1 MNQAE
6 LDVVIEKHE
15 KWLRDGY
22 GERANLSYANLSYA
36 DLSYADLSCANLRV
50 ANLSYAD
57 LSYANLRGANLS
69 GANLSYANLRVAN
82 LSYADLSYANL
93 RGANLSGA
101 NLSYANLRVANLSY
115 ADLSYANLRGANL
128 SGANL
133 SYANLRGANLNWIN
147 WRDVVG
153 LTVIAVQINT
163 TRKNNQITYIKDLEI
178 WTTGCFQGTL
188 EELKDSIEQTHASN
202 DFLKRRYYR
211 AINYILTEAD
221 FEEDL
226 EEENNEI

>member
-15 KWLRDGY
+15 KWLRDGH
-22 GERANLSYANLSYA
+22 GERANLRRADLRRADLSYADLRGANLSYA
-36 DLSYADLSCANLRV
+36 DLRRADLNGADLNGADLNYADLNGANLRRADLRR

-57 LSYANLRGANLS
+57 LN
-69 GANLSYANLRVAN
+69 GANLSY
-82 LSYADLSYANL
+82 
-93 RGANLSGA
+93 
-101 NLSYANLRVANLSY
+101 
-115 ADLSYANLRGANL
+115 
-128 SGANL
+128 
-133 SYANLRGANLNWIN
+133 ANLNWIN
-147 WRDVVG
+147 WRDVVS

-163 TRKNNQITYIKDLEI
+163 TRKNNQITYIKELEI

>member
-1 MNQAE
+1 MKQEE
-6 LDVVIEKHE
+6 LDIILENHG
-15 KWLRDGY
+15 KWLFNEGGDRADLSNADLKNTNL
-22 GERANLSYANLSYA
+22 RFANLSYADLRRADLRRADLSGADLSCANLSYA
-36 DLSYADLSCANLRV
+36 DLSCAD
-50 ANLSYAD
+50 
-57 LSYANLRGANLS
+57 
-69 GANLSYANLRVAN
+69 
-82 LSYADLSYANL
+82 
-93 RGANLSGA
+93 
-101 NLSYANLRVANLSY
+101 
-115 ADLSYANLRGANL
+115 
-128 SGANL
+128 
-133 SYANLRGANLNWIN
+133 LNWIN

-163 TRKNNQITYIKDLEI
+163 TRKNNQITYIKELEI

>member
-22 GERANLSYANLSYA
+22 GERANLSYADLSYA
-36 DLSYADLSCANLRV
+36 DLSYADLSYADLRRADLSCADLRRADLRGADLSYADLSGADLNGADLNGADLRR

-57 LSYANLRGANLS
+57 
-69 GANLSYANLRVAN
+69 
-82 LSYADLSYANL
+82 
-93 RGANLSGA
+93 
-101 NLSYANLRVANLSY
+101 
-115 ADLSYANLRGANL
+115 
-128 SGANL
+128 
-133 SYANLRGANLNWIN
+133 LNWIN

-163 TRKNNQITYIKDLEI
+163 TRKNNQITYIKELEI

>member
-22 GERANLSYANLSYA
+22 GERANLSYADLRRA
-36 DLSYADLSCANLRV
+36 DLSGANLRGANLSGANLRGANLRG

-57 LSYANLRGANLS
+57 LRRADLSGANLRRANLRGANLS
-69 GANLSYANLRVAN
+69 GANLS
-82 LSYADLSYANL
+82 
-93 RGANLSGA
+93 GANLSGA
-101 NLSYANLRVANLSY
+101 NLSYA
-115 ADLSYANLRGANL
+115 D
-128 SGANL
+128 
-133 SYANLRGANLNWIN
+133 LNWIN
-147 WRDVVG
+147 WRDVVS

-163 TRKNNQITYIKDLEI
+163 TRKNNQITYIKELEI

>member
-22 GERANLSYANLSYA
+22 GERANLSYA
-36 DLSYADLSCANLRV
+36 DLRG
-50 ANLSYAD
+50 
-57 LSYANLRGANLS
+57 ANLRGANLS
-69 GANLSYANLRVAN
+69 GANLRGAN
-82 LSYADLSYANL
+82 LSCADLRRADL
-93 RGANLSGA
+93 RGANL
-101 NLSYANLRVANLSY
+101 RR
-115 ADLSYANLRGANL
+115 ADLR
-128 SGANL
+128 GANL
-133 SYANLRGANLNWIN
+133 SYANLRGANLSCADLNGANLSYANLNWIN
-147 WRDVVG
+147 WRDVVS

-163 TRKNNQITYIKDLEI
+163 TRKNNQITYIKELEI

>member
-22 GERANLSYANLSYA
+22 GERANLSYADLRDANLSGANLRCA
-36 DLSYADLSCANLRV
+36 DLRCANL
-50 ANLSYAD
+50 SGAD
-57 LSYANLRGANLS
+57 LS
-69 GANLSYANLRVAN
+69 GANLSYA
-82 LSYADLSYANL
+82 D
-93 RGANLSGA
+93 
-101 NLSYANLRVANLSY
+101 
-115 ADLSYANLRGANL
+115 
-128 SGANL
+128 
-133 SYANLRGANLNWIN
+133 LNWIN
-147 WRDVVG
+147 WRDVVS

-163 TRKNNQITYIKDLEI
+163 TRKNNQITYIKELEI

-188 EELKDSIEQTHASN
+188 EELKDSIEQTHDNN

-221 FEEDL
+221 FDEDSK
-226 EEENNEI
+226 ETE

>member
-15 KWLRDGY
+15 KWLRDGH
-22 GERANLSYANLSYA
+22 GERANLRRADLRRADLSYADLRRANLSYA
-36 DLSYADLSCANLRV
+36 DLRRADLSYADLNGADLRR

-57 LSYANLRGANLS
+57 LN
-69 GANLSYANLRVAN
+69 GANLSY
-82 LSYADLSYANL
+82 
-93 RGANLSGA
+93 
-101 NLSYANLRVANLSY
+101 
-115 ADLSYANLRGANL
+115 
-128 SGANL
+128 
-133 SYANLRGANLNWIN
+133 ANLNWIN
-147 WRDVVG
+147 WRDVVS

-163 TRKNNQITYIKDLEI
+163 TRKNNQITYIKELEI

-226 EEENNEI
+226 

>member
-1 MNQAE
+1 MNQEE
-6 LDVVIEKHE
+6 LDIILENHG
-15 KWLRDGY
+15 KWLRNEGGDRADLSNADLKNTNLRFADLRRADLSGANLR
-22 GERANLSYANLSYA
+22 GANLSYANLSYA
-36 DLSYADLSCANLRV
+36 DLSYADLRR
-50 ANLSYAD
+50 AD
-57 LSYANLRGANLS
+57 LS
-69 GANLSYANLRVAN
+69 GANLSYA
-82 LSYADLSYANL
+82 D
-93 RGANLSGA
+93 
-101 NLSYANLRVANLSY
+101 
-115 ADLSYANLRGANL
+115 
-128 SGANL
+128 
-133 SYANLRGANLNWIN
+133 LNWIN
-147 WRDVVG
+147 WRDVVS

-163 TRKNNQITYIKDLEI
+163 TRKNNQITYIKELEI

>member
-22 GERANLSYANLSYA
+22 GERANLSYADLRRADLSGANLRGANLSY
-36 DLSYADLSCANLRV
+36 

-57 LSYANLRGANLS
+57 LRRADLSGANLRRANLRRANLRGANLS
-69 GANLSYANLRVAN
+69 GANLS
-82 LSYADLSYANL
+82 
-93 RGANLSGA
+93 GA
-101 NLSYANLRVANLSY
+101 NLSYANLSYANLSY
-115 ADLSYANLRGANL
+115 AD
-128 SGANL
+128 
-133 SYANLRGANLNWIN
+133 LNWIN
-147 WRDVVG
+147 WRDVVS

-163 TRKNNQITYIKDLEI
+163 TRKNNQITYIKELEI

>member
-15 KWLRDGY
+15 KWLRDGH
-22 GERANLSYANLSYA
+22 GERANLRRADLRRADLSYA
-36 DLSYADLSCANLRV
+36 DLRGANLSYADLSCANLRG
-50 ANLSYAD
+50 ANLSGADLSYAD
-57 LSYANLRGANLS
+57 LRRANLRVADLSCANLRGANLS
-69 GANLSYANLRVAN
+69 GAD
-82 LSYADLSYANL
+82 LSYADL
-93 RGANLSGA
+93 R
-101 NLSYANLRVANLSY
+101 R
-115 ADLSYANLRGANL
+115 AD
-128 SGANL
+128 
-133 SYANLRGANLNWIN
+133 LNWIN

-163 TRKNNQITYIKDLEI
+163 TRKNNQITYIKELEI

>member
-57 LSYANLRGANLS
+57 LSYA
-69 GANLSYANLRVAN
+69 
-82 LSYADLSYANL
+82 DLSC
-93 RGANLSGA
+93 
-101 NLSYANLRVANLSY
+101 ANLRVANLSY

>member
-22 GERANLSYANLSYA
+22 GERANLSYADLRRADLSGANLRGANLRGANLSY
-36 DLSYADLSCANLRV
+36 

-57 LSYANLRGANLS
+57 LRRADLSGANLRRADLRRANLRGANLS
-69 GANLSYANLRVAN
+69 GANLSYADLSYAN
-82 LSYADLSYANL
+82 LSYAD
-93 RGANLSGA
+93 
-101 NLSYANLRVANLSY
+101 
-115 ADLSYANLRGANL
+115 
-128 SGANL
+128 
-133 SYANLRGANLNWIN
+133 LNWIN
-147 WRDVVG
+147 WRDVVS

-163 TRKNNQITYIKDLEI
+163 TRKNNQITYIKELEI

>member
-22 GERANLSYANLSYA
+22 GERANLRGANLSYA
-36 DLSYADLSCANLRV
+36 DLSCANLSCANLRGANLRGANLSGANLSCANLSYADLSCANLRGANLRGANLSYADLSCANLRV

-57 LSYANLRGANLS
+57 LSCANLRGANLS
-69 GANLSYANLRVAN
+69 
-82 LSYADLSYANL
+82 YADL
-93 RGANLSGA
+93 R
-101 NLSYANLRVANLSY
+101 R
-115 ADLSYANLRGANL
+115 AD
-128 SGANL
+128 
-133 SYANLRGANLNWIN
+133 LNWIN

-163 TRKNNQITYIKDLEI
+163 TRKNNQITYIKELEI

>member
-22 GERANLSYANLSYA
+22 GERADLRGANLRHADLRRANLRHADLRRADLSGANLRHA
-36 DLSYADLSCANLRV
+36 DLSYAD
-50 ANLSYAD
+50 
-57 LSYANLRGANLS
+57 
-69 GANLSYANLRVAN
+69 
-82 LSYADLSYANL
+82 
-93 RGANLSGA
+93 
-101 NLSYANLRVANLSY
+101 
-115 ADLSYANLRGANL
+115 
-128 SGANL
+128 
-133 SYANLRGANLNWIN
+133 LNWIN

-163 TRKNNQITYIKDLEI
+163 TRKNNQITYIKELEI